1 MAHTDACKF
10 QVCQFVEK
18 CVQNG
23 MTVNEASKH
32 AQVESD
38 GIPAKTIQRWWRDI
52 QRATSEELPNNE
64 QPTPTIGDCC
74 GKVVAN
80 GCKVTPE
87 KIVEKVDALV
97 EKGLSTR
104 EAAKEVAKS
113 LDKRPAS
120 VRSTYCREKEKT
132 AYQGEASEAW
142 QFADIAIMQLSRIRI
157 DDPGREEAFQ
167 RVIDWITEHKEG

>member
-38 GIPAKTIQRWWRDI
+38 GIPAETIRRWWKEI
-52 QRATSEELPNNE
+52 QNANSEELVKND
-64 QPTPTIGDCC
+64 QPTPTIGDDC
-74 GKVVAN
+74 GKCGNIGNKLSPQDVV
-80 GCKVTPE
+80 KE
-87 KIVEKVDALV
+87 VDALV

-113 LDKRPAS
+113 LDKPR
-120 VRSTYCREKEKT
+120 R
-132 AYQGEASEAW
+132 Q
-142 QFADIAIMQLSRIRI
+142 D
-157 DDPGREEAFQ
+157 GR
-167 RVIDWITEHKEG
+167 K